1 MTTSNTE
8 RHSGLPIARRRML
21 TGMAAAGRG
30 SAGAGLAGPGSA
42 FAQSTKTGT
51 VRVWGEPGPYGGV
64 AVAAMNEWAQKNAP
78 GLKFEIESIPWDG
91 VYVKLMTDLAAKR
104 PPSLISV
111 ESPIAMQLMAE
122 GLLTPVDDLV
132 DKIGRNRLVDGVK
145 WEYWGAWKGQQFV
158 VPAHH
163 QPHLLLVRMDI
174 AKELGLKDPDTWDW
188 NDLLNAA
195 KTISQKKPDMAGF
208 CMALGRNLCTDYHF
222 AALLHSAG
230 GRMFD
235 AANKFEVAFDSPQT
249 VEALTFVKELQPYMP
264 KGAVEYSFLQV
275 VDAHVTGRTAM
286 SFYWGRTLGRAAEE
300 AKPVFEATE
309 AFNHARQSH
318 DQAAQQLERFPGLVH
333 PGAEQPVHRRGQA
346 GARLPAD
353 QQGLADQVLPLADA
367 ERGADLHGHRRRA
380 GAQGARVLQVQAT
393 HGGHLLQGVAGPLV
407 EHRQRTAAGRQ
418 PAGRHRAWPLGA
430 RADRAEGRDRQHEA
444 AGCGEMGR
452 QGAERHSPRKHPPAR
467 LATVAGRLNSPP
479 GHPHGRVQMRPG
491 HTLSDRA
498 VGLLFIAP
506 FVTAALFFMVYP
518 IAEAI
523 RMAFYSY
530 NPLRPDLSAFV
541 GLANFEF
548 IFRDPLF
555 WDSFRQATVWTF
567 LSIVFQT
574 VFGVAIAHAA
584 ASGAGRHRHIPRP
597 AAVSLHR
604 ADGGDRPHL
613 ALDLQS
619 GDRRGELRACRAWG

>member
-1 MTTSNTE
+1 MTVKHPRQIS
-8 RHSGLPIARRRML
+8 RLPIDRRQLL
-21 TGMAAAGRG
+21 TGMAAAGVT
-30 SAGAGLAGPGSA
+30 APTGLAGPGNA

-145 WEYWGAWKGQQFV
+145 WEYWGAWKGQQFI

-222 AALLHSAG
+222 AALMHSAG

-235 AANKFEVAFDSPQT
+235 ASNKFEVAFDSPQT

-309 AFNHARQSH
+309 AFNHAANPTTKRRSNWNDFQGWCIPAQNNPFIDEVRQ
-318 DQAAQQLERFPGLVH
+318 ALVYQQTNKDWLIKYCHSLMPNVAPTYR
-333 PGAEQPVHRRGQA
+333 
-346 GARLPAD
+346 D
-353 QQGLADQVLPLADA
+353 IADA
-367 ERGADLHGHRRRA
+367 PELKEHAFYKSKPRTVDTYFRTSLANSSSTA
-380 GAQGARVLQVQAT
+380 NE
-393 HGGHLLQGVAGPLV
+393 LLQGVNPLAGIV
-407 EHRQRTAAGRQ
+407 
-418 PAGRHRAWPLGA
+418 
-430 RADRAEGRDRQHEA
+430 
-444 AGCGEMGR
+444 
-452 QGAERHSPRKHPPAR
+452 
-467 LATVAGRLNSPP
+467 
-479 GHPHGRVQMRPG
+479 HGRSVLAQTVQKVVIDNMKPQDAAKWG
-491 HTLSDRA
+491 AKELSDIRRENIR
-498 VGLLFIAP
+498 LL
-506 FVTAALFFMVYP
+506 
-518 IAEAI
+518 
-523 RMAFYSY
+523 
-530 NPLRPDLSAFV
+530 
-541 GLANFEF
+541 G
-548 IFRDPLF
+548 
-555 WDSFRQATVWTF
+555 
-567 LSIVFQT
+567 
-574 VFGVAIAHAA
+574 
-584 ASGAGRHRHIPRP
+584 
-597 AAVSLHR
+597 
-604 ADGGDRPHL
+604 
-613 ALDLQS
+613 
-619 GDRRGELRACRAWG
+619 